1 MCFFDLFRAKMTI
14 IGIQKPK
21 LIVTNDYQQFLAH
34 FDWFLSIFQISD
46 VKPELSPVK
55 LKVRKNGI
63 FWAKNLFENFF
74 SRLILSPNQ
83 SYVKKLGQ
91 NGL

>member
-1 MCFFDLFRAKMTI
+1 MHFFGPFWAKITK
-14 IGIQKPK
+14 IGIQNPK

-34 FDWFLSIFQISD
+34 FDWFLLLLLISD

-63 FWAKNLFENFF
+63 
-74 SRLILSPNQ
+74 
-83 SYVKKLGQ
+83 
-91 NGL
+91 